1 MLRKLLQL
9 GFVLI
14 VAFVTGQIVSAQG
27 AEGERFEI
35 TSIKAVR
42 PTLIKTISELE
53 KRDAAAAQTAFA
65 AYNLAWNGIET
76 YVNVRSKSMY
86 DVLEHGFQA
95 RIEKALASSTADL
108 SA

>member
-1 MLRKLLQL
+1 MLRKLLRI

-14 VAFVTGQIVSAQG
+14 VASVTGQVVSAQG

-42 PTLIKTISELE
+42 PTLVNTISELE

-65 AYNLAWNGIET
+65 AYDSVE
-76 YVNVRSKSMY
+76 R
-86 DVLEHGFQA
+86 H
-95 RIEKALASSTADL
+95 
-108 SA
+108 